1 VTTPAPDDHAPSDVP
16 VDDPTGEG
24 GAAPPVAKDTSTTP
38 DLRHAESLVLVNT
51 GDGKGKS
58 TAAFGTALRAL
69 ARGWTVGVI
78 QFIKSGDWRVGEE
91 RLLTGLGAHWWA
103 LGDGFSWDSDDLGES
118 EAVAQTAWSEAR
130 DRLASGDYHVLLL
143 DEITYPMNWG
153 WIDTDEVV
161 AAIADRPSHTTVIA
175 TGRDAPQAL
184 IDVADTVTR
193 MHNVKHAFDSGIMAR
208 RGIDY

>member
-1 VTTPAPDDHAPSDVP
+1 MTDR
-16 VDDPTGEG
+16 DPT
-24 GAAPPVAKDTSTTP
+24 APPVDKDTTDRP
-38 DLRHAESLVLVNT
+38 RRKHVESIVLVNT

-58 TAAFGTALRAL
+58 TAAFGTAVRAL
-69 ARGWTVGVI
+69 ARDWPVGVI
-78 QFIKSGDWRVGEE
+78 QFIKSGNWRVGEE
-91 RLLTGLGAHWWA
+91 EMLTRLGADWWS
-103 LGDGFSWDSDDLGES
+103 LGDGFSWESQDLDES
-118 EAVAQTAWSEAR
+118 EARARAAWEEAR
-130 DRLASGDYHVLLL
+130 ERLASGDYRLLLL

-161 AAIADRPSHTTVIA
+161 AAIADRPETTTVIA

-193 MHNVKHAFDSGIMAR
+193 MDNVKHAFEQGIMAR

>member
-1 VTTPAPDDHAPSDVP
+1 MTDADPTTPP
-16 VDDPTGEG
+16 VE
-24 GAAPPVAKDTSTTP
+24 KDTTTVP
-38 DLRHAESLVLVNT
+38 RRKHVESIVLVNT

-58 TAAFGTALRAL
+58 TAAFGTAVRAL
-69 ARGWTVGVI
+69 ARDWRVGVI

-91 RLLTGLGAHWWA
+91 EMLTRLGADWWS
-103 LGDGFSWDSDDLGES
+103 LGDGFSWESKDLDES
-118 EAVAQTAWSEAR
+118 EARAHAAWVEAKE
-130 DRLASGDYHVLLL
+130 RLASGEYRLLVL

-161 AAIADRPSHTTVIA
+161 RAIADRPEVTTVIA

-184 IDVADTVTR
+184 VDVADTVTR
-193 MHNVKHAFDSGIMAR
+193 MDNVKHAFDQGIMAR